1 MSNIE
6 LYWDNDEQTVMLCT
20 FAKGWTWAEMFETLD
35 TIKQVTEQR
44 DYEIGAIVDVSRGIS
59 VPGGSVFSADTREKA
74 KKMLAMGADGKGPIA
89 IVGAGGMIKAVARG
103 FEMLD
108 RNALKDVYFV
118 DSLNAARRVMT
129 GRLQPASTEETA

>member
-6 LYWDNDEQTVMLCT
+6 LYWDNDQQTVMLCT

-35 TIKQVTEQR
+35 TIKKVTDQR

-89 IVGAGGMIKAVARG
+89 IVGAGGIGAVLRT
-103 FEMLD
+103 
-108 RNALKDVYFV
+108 
-118 DSLNAARRVMT
+118 SIRRYDFDTT
-129 GRLQPASTEETA
+129 GAILTVIIGIVLILELLSSRIRAWVQ

>member
-6 LYWDNDEQTVMLCT
+6 LYWDNDQQTVMLCT

-35 TIKQVTEQR
+35 TIKKVTDQR

-108 RNALKDVYFV
+108 RTALQDVYFV
-118 DSLNAARRVMT
+118 DTLNAARRALAERMQT
-129 GRLQPASTEETA
+129 APAGETA